1 MAGAARIAEFFAS
14 VGFQADEKSLKS
26 ALTKVA
32 AFGASVSV
40 LAGGVFASLVGIAKA
55 EADIA
60 AQADKLG
67 TSSERLE
74 ELRYVAEQTGSSAD
88 KLTAALESIASKNP
102 RIKDT
107 AAAFDLVS
115 DRMRGMSELQ
125 RKLYAQRLGIDPTL
139 IPMMTDDVAGL
150 REEFRAMYA
159 VAGTDAKA
167 AAEESKGFLNELAK
181 LKTLSGML
189 AKAVGLAFIGKI
201 RRDIENLRRVIM
213 ENFGK
218 IQRIL
223 QIVIGFVMRVAG
235 AIGAFVY
242 RIIKWAGQ
250 LVGWFDSLDDGQKKL
265 VIGVG
270 LLIAAWKMLNLA
282 FLTTPLGMLITG
294 LAGIVALID
303 DYLTYM
309 EGGESYFDWTPWADT
324 IKTCVNWL
332 QRAAGAIGT
341 FITEHQDLLM
351 SVAKGIGVFMG
362 IRGAIGMVIAGIGGM
377 KKAFSVFTAALS
389 ANPFMLLLAVAVTVA
404 TLIIDNWDAVKAFFV
419 DAWATI
425 KETFG
430 NAWDAISAKFPNLA
444 AAAEAML
451 QGLLQQFGLLR
462 DFVVAVFTGDF
473 SRAVDAAIGLFTN
486 FQETLWNIFSALGSA
501 ILGIFSSLW
510 GKVAETFPDFGK
522 WAEGAGEAIKGA
534 FGRAIG
540 WVKEKLGGLVDML
553 PDWVLEKIGWKTEG
567 DEKSGTPEK
576 AVPASVNGV
585 PEYRAAMEPAYRN
598 PYMPPSGP
606 AIVPTAAQRANMTTN
621 NRSMKID
628 AKTEITV
635 NGAQSPAE
643 TAKNV
648 ARQQTNVNADLVR
661 HAQGAAR

>member
-14 VGFQADEKSLKS
+14 VGFQADERSLKS

-88 KLTAALESIASKNP
+88 KLTTALESIASKNP

-167 AAEESKGFLNELAK
+167 AAEESKGFLNELAR

-303 DYLTYM
+303 DYLTFM

-324 IKTCVNWL
+324 IKTCVDWL

-341 FITEHQDLLM
+341 FMTEHQDLLM

-473 SRAVDAAIGLFTN
+473 SGAVDAAIGLFTN
-486 FQETLWNIFSALGSA
+486 FQETLWNIFSALGNA

-522 WAEGAGEAIKGA
+522 WAESAGEAIKGA

-540 WVKEKLGGLVDML
+540 WVKDKLGGLVDML

>member
-88 KLTAALESIASKNP
+88 KLTSALESIASKNP

-303 DYLTYM
+303 DYLTFM
-309 EGGESYFDWTPWADT
+309 EGGESYFDWSPWADT
-324 IKTCVNWL
+324 IKTCVDWL

-362 IRGAIGMVIAGIGGM
+362 IRGAIGMIIAGIGGM

-473 SRAVDAAIGLFTN
+473 SGAVDAAIGLFTN

-576 AVPASVNGV
+576 TVPASVNGV

>member
-14 VGFQADEKSLKS
+14 VGFQADERSLKS

-88 KLTAALESIASKNP
+88 KLTSALESIASKNP

-303 DYLTYM
+303 DYLTFM

-324 IKTCVNWL
+324 IKTCVDWL
-332 QRAAGAIGT
+332 QRATGAIGT

-473 SRAVDAAIGLFTN
+473 SGAVDAAIGLFTN
-486 FQETLWNIFSALGSA
+486 FQETLWNIFSALGLTRRMIWDSLA
-501 ILGIFSSLW
+501 RDLGHSFLSFPHAGTVYAEPQRFFS
-510 GKVAETFPDFGK
+510 
-522 WAEGAGEAIKGA
+522 GA
-534 FGRAIG
+534 FYHA
-540 WVKEKLGGLVDML
+540 
-553 PDWVLEKIGWKTEG
+553 
-567 DEKSGTPEK
+567 SGFGYGCTF
-576 AVPASVNGV
+576 
-585 PEYRAAMEPAYRN
+585 
-598 PYMPPSGP
+598 
-606 AIVPTAAQRANMTTN
+606 
-621 NRSMKID
+621 NRK
-628 AKTEITV
+628 
-635 NGAQSPAE
+635 
-643 TAKNV
+643 
-648 ARQQTNVNADLVR
+648 RLR
-661 HAQGAAR
+661 HDCFKKRM

>member
-115 DRMRGMSELQ
+115 DRIRGMSELQ

-213 ENFGK
+213 
-218 IQRIL
+218 
-223 QIVIGFVMRVAG
+223 
-235 AIGAFVY
+235 
-242 RIIKWAGQ
+242 
-250 LVGWFDSLDDGQKKL
+250 
-265 VIGVG
+265 
-270 LLIAAWKMLNLA
+270 
-282 FLTTPLGMLITG
+282 
-294 LAGIVALID
+294 
-303 DYLTYM
+303 
-309 EGGESYFDWTPWADT
+309 
-324 IKTCVNWL
+324 
-332 QRAAGAIGT
+332 
-341 FITEHQDLLM
+341 
-351 SVAKGIGVFMG
+351 
-362 IRGAIGMVIAGIGGM
+362 
-377 KKAFSVFTAALS
+377 
-389 ANPFMLLLAVAVTVA
+389 
-404 TLIIDNWDAVKAFFV
+404 
-419 DAWATI
+419 
-425 KETFG
+425 
-430 NAWDAISAKFPNLA
+430 
-444 AAAEAML
+444 
-451 QGLLQQFGLLR
+451 
-462 DFVVAVFTGDF
+462 
-473 SRAVDAAIGLFTN
+473 
-486 FQETLWNIFSALGSA
+486 
-501 ILGIFSSLW
+501 
-510 GKVAETFPDFGK
+510 
-522 WAEGAGEAIKGA
+522 
-534 FGRAIG
+534 
-540 WVKEKLGGLVDML
+540 
-553 PDWVLEKIGWKTEG
+553 
-567 DEKSGTPEK
+567 
-576 AVPASVNGV
+576 
-585 PEYRAAMEPAYRN
+585 
-598 PYMPPSGP
+598 
-606 AIVPTAAQRANMTTN
+606 
-621 NRSMKID
+621 
-628 AKTEITV
+628 
-635 NGAQSPAE
+635 
-643 TAKNV
+643 
-648 ARQQTNVNADLVR
+648 
-661 HAQGAAR
+661 

>member
-1 MAGAARIAEFFAS
+1 
-14 VGFQADEKSLKS
+14 
-26 ALTKVA
+26 
-32 AFGASVSV
+32 
-40 LAGGVFASLVGIAKA
+40 
-55 EADIA
+55 
-60 AQADKLG
+60 
-67 TSSERLE
+67 
-74 ELRYVAEQTGSSAD
+74 
-88 KLTAALESIASKNP
+88 
-102 RIKDT
+102 
-107 AAAFDLVS
+107 
-115 DRMRGMSELQ
+115 
-125 RKLYAQRLGIDPTL
+125 
-139 IPMMTDDVAGL
+139 
-150 REEFRAMYA
+150 MYA

-270 LLIAAWKMLNLA
+270 LLTAAWKMLNLA

-303 DYLTYM
+303 DYLTFM
-309 EGGESYFDWTPWADT
+309 EGGESYFDWSPWADT
-324 IKTCVNWL
+324 IKTCVDWL

-473 SRAVDAAIGLFTN
+473 SGAVDAAIGLFTN

-522 WAEGAGEAIKGA
+522 WAESAGEAIKGA

-576 AVPASVNGV
+576 AVPASANGV

>member
-26 ALTKVA
+26 ALAKVA

-40 LAGGVFASLVGIAKA
+40 LAGGVFASLVGIARA
-55 EADIA
+55 EVDIA
-60 AQADKLG
+60 AQAHKLG

-107 AAAFDLVS
+107 AAAFELVS
-115 DRMRGMSELQ
+115 ERMRGMSELQ
-125 RKLYAQRLGIDPTL
+125 RKLYAQRLGIDPSL
-139 IPMMTDDVAGL
+139 IPMMTDNVAGL

-201 RRDIENLRRVIM
+201 RRDVENLRRVIM

-223 QIVIGFVMRVAG
+223 HIVIGFVMRVAG

-242 RIIKWAGQ
+242 RIITWAGQ
-250 LVGWFDSLDDGQKKL
+250 LVGWFDSLDEGQKKL

-282 FLTTPLGMLITG
+282 FLTTPLGMLIAG
-294 LAGIVALID
+294 LAGIVALVD
-303 DYLTYM
+303 DYLTFM
-309 EGGESYFDWTPWADT
+309 EGGESYFDWSPWADT
-324 IKTCVNWL
+324 IKTCVDWL
-332 QRAAGAIGT
+332 QRAAGGIGA
-341 FITEHQDLLM
+341 FVTEHQELLM
-351 SVAKGIGVFMG
+351 SVAKGIGLFMG
-362 IRGAIGMVIAGIGGM
+362 IRGAIGMAIAGIGGM
-377 KKAFSVFTAALS
+377 KKAFSAFTAALS
-389 ANPFMLLLAVAVTVA
+389 ANPLLLLLAVAVTVA
-404 TLIIDNWDAVKAFFV
+404 TLIIDNWDAVKAFFL

-425 KETFG
+425 KDAFG
-430 NAWDAISAKFPNLA
+430 NAWDAISARFPNLA

-451 QGLLQQFGLLR
+451 QGLLRHFGLLR

-473 SRAVDAAIGLFTN
+473 SGALDAAIGLFTN
-486 FQETLWNIFSALGSA
+486 FRETLWNIFSALGSA

-510 GKVAETFPDFGK
+510 GKVTETFPDFGK

-540 WVKEKLGGLVDML
+540 WVKEKIGGLVDML

-567 DEKSGTPEK
+567 DEKADTPAKE
-576 AVPASVNGV
+576 APASVNGV
-585 PEYRAAMEPAYRN
+585 PEYRAAMEPTYRN

-635 NGAQSPAE
+635 NGAPSPGG
-643 TAKNV
+643 TAQKVAGAQKNI
-648 ARQQTNVNADLVR
+648 NADLVR

>member
-294 LAGIVALID
+294 LAGIVALVD

-309 EGGESYFDWTPWADT
+309 ESGESYFDWGPWAGT
-324 IKTCVNWL
+324 IERCVSVLKDVWNVIY
-332 QRAAGAIGT
+332 AVGAAIGSALGPAFAMIVEQLAWLSRT
-341 FITEHQDLLM
+341 IGY
-351 SVAKGIGVFMG
+351 VAHI
-362 IRGAIGMVIAGIGGM
+362 
-377 KKAFSVFTAALS
+377 LY
-389 ANPFMLLLAVAVTVA
+389 
-404 TLIIDNWDAVKAFFV
+404 
-419 DAWATI
+419 
-425 KETFG
+425 
-430 NAWDAISAKFPNLA
+430 
-444 AAAEAML
+444 
-451 QGLLQQFGLLR
+451 Q
-462 DFVVAVFTGDF
+462 VFTGDL
-473 SRAVDAAIGLFTN
+473 SG
-486 FQETLWNIFSALGSA
+486 AL
-501 ILGIFSSLW
+501 
-510 GKVAETFPDFGK
+510 
-522 WAEGAGEAIKGA
+522 
-534 FGRAIG
+534 
-540 WVKEKLGGLVDML
+540 
-553 PDWVLEKIGWKTEG
+553 
-567 DEKSGTPEK
+567 
-576 AVPASVNGV
+576 
-585 PEYRAAMEPAYRN
+585 
-598 PYMPPSGP
+598 
-606 AIVPTAAQRANMTTN
+606 
-621 NRSMKID
+621 
-628 AKTEITV
+628 
-635 NGAQSPAE
+635 E
-643 TAKNV
+643 TAKTMLADWGETGKRLV
-648 ARQQTNVNADLVR
+648 ALLCQTIGNFFQDCGKASSPTSPISANGPKARANPSRGASVTQSAGSKKSSEGSSICSRTGCLKKSAGRTRKVSRRMPANLLPQQRQQKIHLTCRVKKNDSIQSQHTCHPLKTPILRSPRKCCPPCVGRKHRLKTRCLGVIHICLLPVRPSFRPPHNAPT
-661 HAQGAAR
+661 

>member
-14 VGFQADEKSLKS
+14 VGFQADERSLKS

-88 KLTAALESIASKNP
+88 KLTSALESIASKNP

-282 FLTTPLGMLITG
+282 FLTTPLVMLITG

-303 DYLTYM
+303 DYLTFM
-309 EGGESYFDWTPWADT
+309 EGGESYFDWSPWADT
-324 IKTCVNWL
+324 IKTCVDWL

-362 IRGAIGMVIAGIGGM
+362 IRGAIGMIIAGIGGM

-473 SRAVDAAIGLFTN
+473 SGAVDAAIGLFTN

-553 PDWVLEKIGWKTEG
+553 PDWVLEKIGWKTKG

-576 AVPASVNGV
+576 TVPASVNGV

>member
-14 VGFQADEKSLKS
+14 VGFQADERSLKS

-88 KLTAALESIASKNP
+88 KLTSALESIASKNP

-303 DYLTYM
+303 DYLTFM
-309 EGGESYFDWTPWADT
+309 EGGESYFDWSPWADT
-324 IKTCVNWL
+324 IKTCVDWL

-362 IRGAIGMVIAGIGGM
+362 IRGAIGMIIAGIGGM

-473 SRAVDAAIGLFTN
+473 SGAVDAAIGLFTN

-576 AVPASVNGV
+576 TVPASVNGV

>member
-14 VGFQADEKSLKS
+14 VGFQADERSLKS

-88 KLTAALESIASKNP
+88 KLTSALESIASKNP

-303 DYLTYM
+303 DYLTFM
-309 EGGESYFDWTPWADT
+309 EGGESYFDWSPWADT
-324 IKTCVNWL
+324 IKTCVDWL

-362 IRGAIGMVIAGIGGM
+362 IRGAIGMIIAGIGGM

-473 SRAVDAAIGLFTN
+473 SGAVDAAIGLFTN

-553 PDWVLEKIGWKTEG
+553 PDWVLEKIGWKTKG

-576 AVPASVNGV
+576 TVPASVNGV

>member
-14 VGFQADEKSLKS
+14 VGFQADERSLKS

-88 KLTAALESIASKNP
+88 KLTSALESIASKNP

-150 REEFRAMYA
+150 REEFRTMYA

-167 AAEESKGFLNELAK
+167 AAEEAKGFLNELAK

-303 DYLTYM
+303 DYLTFM
-309 EGGESYFDWTPWADT
+309 EGGESYFDWSPWADT
-324 IKTCVNWL
+324 IKTCVDWL

-362 IRGAIGMVIAGIGGM
+362 IRGAIGMIIAGIGGM

-473 SRAVDAAIGLFTN
+473 SGAVDAAIGLFTN

-553 PDWVLEKIGWKTEG
+553 PDWVLEKIGWKTKG

-576 AVPASVNGV
+576 TVPASVNGV

>member
-1 MAGAARIAEFFAS
+1 
-14 VGFQADEKSLKS
+14 
-26 ALTKVA
+26 
-32 AFGASVSV
+32 
-40 LAGGVFASLVGIAKA
+40 
-55 EADIA
+55 
-60 AQADKLG
+60 
-67 TSSERLE
+67 
-74 ELRYVAEQTGSSAD
+74 
-88 KLTAALESIASKNP
+88 
-102 RIKDT
+102 
-107 AAAFDLVS
+107 
-115 DRMRGMSELQ
+115 
-125 RKLYAQRLGIDPTL
+125 
-139 IPMMTDDVAGL
+139 
-150 REEFRAMYA
+150 
-159 VAGTDAKA
+159 
-167 AAEESKGFLNELAK
+167 
-181 LKTLSGML
+181 
-189 AKAVGLAFIGKI
+189 
-201 RRDIENLRRVIM
+201 
-213 ENFGK
+213 
-218 IQRIL
+218 
-223 QIVIGFVMRVAG
+223 
-235 AIGAFVY
+235 
-242 RIIKWAGQ
+242 
-250 LVGWFDSLDDGQKKL
+250 
-265 VIGVG
+265 
-270 LLIAAWKMLNLA
+270 
-282 FLTTPLGMLITG
+282 
-294 LAGIVALID
+294 
-303 DYLTYM
+303 
-309 EGGESYFDWTPWADT
+309 
-324 IKTCVNWL
+324 
-332 QRAAGAIGT
+332 
-341 FITEHQDLLM
+341 M

-473 SRAVDAAIGLFTN
+473 SGAVDAAIGLFTN

-522 WAEGAGEAIKGA
+522 WAESAGEAIKGA

-576 AVPASVNGV
+576 AVPASANGV

>member
-14 VGFQADEKSLKS
+14 VGFQADERSLKS

-223 QIVIGFVMRVAG
+223 QIMIGFVMRV
-235 AIGAFVY
+235 
-242 RIIKWAGQ
+242 
-250 LVGWFDSLDDGQKKL
+250 
-265 VIGVG
+265 
-270 LLIAAWKMLNLA
+270 
-282 FLTTPLGMLITG
+282 
-294 LAGIVALID
+294 
-303 DYLTYM
+303 
-309 EGGESYFDWTPWADT
+309 
-324 IKTCVNWL
+324 
-332 QRAAGAIGT
+332 AGAIGT

-473 SRAVDAAIGLFTN
+473 SGAVDAAIGLFTN

-510 GKVAETFPDFGK
+510 GKVAETFPNFGK
-522 WAEGAGEAIKGA
+522 WAESAGEAIKGA

-576 AVPASVNGV
+576 AVPASANGV

>member
-1 MAGAARIAEFFAS
+1 M
-14 VGFQADEKSLKS
+14 GFQADERSLKS

-88 KLTAALESIASKNP
+88 KLTSALESIASKNP

-270 LLIAAWKMLNLA
+270 LLTAAWKMLNLA

-294 LAGIVALID
+294 SPLSTTISHSWRAG
-303 DYLTYM
+303 
-309 EGGESYFDWTPWADT
+309 
-324 IKTCVNWL
+324 K
-332 QRAAGAIGT
+332 
-341 FITEHQDLLM
+341 
-351 SVAKGIGVFMG
+351 
-362 IRGAIGMVIAGIGGM
+362 
-377 KKAFSVFTAALS
+377 
-389 ANPFMLLLAVAVTVA
+389 
-404 TLIIDNWDAVKAFFV
+404 
-419 DAWATI
+419 
-425 KETFG
+425 
-430 NAWDAISAKFPNLA
+430 AISIGARGPIPSKHASTGCNARPGRSA
-444 AAAEAML
+444 RS
-451 QGLLQQFGLLR
+451 LR
-462 DFVVAVFTGDF
+462 
-473 SRAVDAAIGLFTN
+473 
-486 FQETLWNIFSALGSA
+486 NIR
-501 ILGIFSSLW
+501 ISS
-510 GKVAETFPDFGK
+510 
-522 WAEGAGEAIKGA
+522 
-534 FGRAIG
+534 
-540 WVKEKLGGLVDML
+540 
-553 PDWVLEKIGWKTEG
+553 
-567 DEKSGTPEK
+567 
-576 AVPASVNGV
+576 
-585 PEYRAAMEPAYRN
+585 
-598 PYMPPSGP
+598 
-606 AIVPTAAQRANMTTN
+606 
-621 NRSMKID
+621 
-628 AKTEITV
+628 
-635 NGAQSPAE
+635 
-643 TAKNV
+643 
-648 ARQQTNVNADLVR
+648 
-661 HAQGAAR
+661 

>member
-167 AAEESKGFLNELAK
+167 AAEESKGFLNELAR

-282 FLTTPLGMLITG
+282 FLTTSLGMLITG
-294 LAGIVALID
+294 LAGIVA
-303 DYLTYM
+303 
-309 EGGESYFDWTPWADT
+309 P
-324 IKTCVNWL
+324 
-332 QRAAGAIGT
+332 
-341 FITEHQDLLM
+341 
-351 SVAKGIGVFMG
+351 
-362 IRGAIGMVIAGIGGM
+362 
-377 KKAFSVFTAALS
+377 
-389 ANPFMLLLAVAVTVA
+389 LAVAKY
-404 TLIIDNWDAVKAFFV
+404 LKDANR
-419 DAWATI
+419 I
-425 KETFG
+425 PE
-430 NAWDAISAKFPNLA
+430 
-444 AAAEAML
+444 
-451 QGLLQQFGLLR
+451 R
-462 DFVVAVFTGDF
+462 DFCIIAF
-473 SRAVDAAIGLFTN
+473 RM
-486 FQETLWNIFSALGSA
+486 E
-501 ILGIFSSLW
+501 
-510 GKVAETFPDFGK
+510 ECP
-522 WAEGAGEAIKGA
+522 E
-534 FGRAIG
+534 FGRAYAG
-540 WVKEKLGGLVDML
+540 SLALTGKLQPFELELPHRDTGMLLKDVLLERGVD
-553 PDWVLEKIGWKTEG
+553 VERIA
-567 DEKSGTPEK
+567 SGEPLMDLSNVQLTPI
-576 AVPASVNGV
+576 P
-585 PEYRAAMEPAYRN
+585 
-598 PYMPPSGP
+598 
-606 AIVPTAAQRANMTTN
+606 
-621 NRSMKID
+621 
-628 AKTEITV
+628 
-635 NGAQSPAE
+635 
-643 TAKNV
+643 
-648 ARQQTNVNADLVR
+648 
-661 HAQGAAR
+661 

>member
-88 KLTAALESIASKNP
+88 KLTGALESIASKNP

-294 LAGIVALID
+294 LAGIVALVD

-309 EGGESYFDWTPWADT
+309 ESGESYFDWGPWAGT
-324 IKTCVNWL
+324 IERCVSVLKDVWNVIY
-332 QRAAGAIGT
+332 AVGAAIGSALGPAFAMIVEQLAWLSRT
-341 FITEHQDLLM
+341 IGY
-351 SVAKGIGVFMG
+351 VAHI
-362 IRGAIGMVIAGIGGM
+362 
-377 KKAFSVFTAALS
+377 LY
-389 ANPFMLLLAVAVTVA
+389 
-404 TLIIDNWDAVKAFFV
+404 
-419 DAWATI
+419 
-425 KETFG
+425 
-430 NAWDAISAKFPNLA
+430 
-444 AAAEAML
+444 
-451 QGLLQQFGLLR
+451 Q
-462 DFVVAVFTGDF
+462 VFTGDLSGALETAKTMLADWGETGKRLVALLCQTIGNFF
-473 SRAVDAAIGLFTN
+473 SR
-486 FQETLWNIFSALGSA
+486 LWEGV
-501 ILGIFSSLW
+501 
-510 GKVAETFPDFGK
+510 VADFPDFGK
-522 WAEGAGEAIKGA
+522 WAEGAGESIKRGFSHAIS
-534 FGRAIG
+534 R
-540 WVKEKLGGLVDML
+540 VKEKLRGLIDML
-553 PDWVLEKIGWKTEG
+553 PDWVLEKIGWKNEESVTPDARESAPAAETAK
-567 DEKSGTPEK
+567 DSSDMPSEKKRLDPKSTYLPPIENPYLAQSPEVLSAMRGKK
-576 AVPASVNGV
+576 AQAENPM
-585 PEYRAAMEPAYRN
+585 PWRN

-661 HAQGAAR
+661 HAQGAAQ

>member
-14 VGFQADEKSLKS
+14 VGFQADERSLKS

-88 KLTAALESIASKNP
+88 KLTSALESIASKNP

-303 DYLTYM
+303 DYLTLM
-309 EGGESYFDWTPWADT
+309 AGGESYFDWSPWADT
-324 IKTCVNWL
+324 IKTCVDWL

-362 IRGAIGMVIAGIGGM
+362 IRGAIGMIIAGIGGM

-473 SRAVDAAIGLFTN
+473 SGAVDAAIGLFTN

-553 PDWVLEKIGWKTEG
+553 PDWVLEKIGWKTKG

-576 AVPASVNGV
+576 TVPASVNGV

>member
-14 VGFQADEKSLKS
+14 VGFQADERSLKS

-223 QIVIGFVMRVAG
+223 QIMIGFVM
-235 AIGAFVY
+235 
-242 RIIKWAGQ
+242 
-250 LVGWFDSLDDGQKKL
+250 
-265 VIGVG
+265 
-270 LLIAAWKMLNLA
+270 
-282 FLTTPLGMLITG
+282 
-294 LAGIVALID
+294 
-303 DYLTYM
+303 
-309 EGGESYFDWTPWADT
+309 
-324 IKTCVNWL
+324 
-332 QRAAGAIGT
+332 RAAGAIGT

-473 SRAVDAAIGLFTN
+473 SGAVDAAIGLFTN

-510 GKVAETFPDFGK
+510 GKVAETFPNFGK
-522 WAEGAGEAIKGA
+522 WAESAGEAIKGA

-576 AVPASVNGV
+576 AVPASANGV

>member
-14 VGFQADEKSLKS
+14 VGFQADETSLKS
-26 ALTKVA
+26 ALAKVA

-40 LAGGVFASLVGIAKA
+40 LAGGVFASLVGIARA
-55 EADIA
+55 EVDIA
-60 AQADKLG
+60 AQAHKLG
-67 TSSERLE
+67 TSSARLE

-107 AAAFDLVS
+107 AAAFELVS
-115 DRMRGMSELQ
+115 ERMRGMSELQ
-125 RKLYAQRLGIDPTL
+125 RKLYAQRLGIDPSL
-139 IPMMTDDVAGL
+139 IPMMTDNVAGL

-201 RRDIENLRRVIM
+201 RRDVENLRRVIM

-223 QIVIGFVMRVAG
+223 HIVIGFVMRVAG
-235 AIGAFVY
+235 AIGALVY
-242 RIIKWAGQ
+242 RIITWAGQ
-250 LVGWFDSLDDGQKKL
+250 LVGWFDSLDEGQKKL
-265 VIGVG
+265 VIGAG

-282 FLTTPLGMLITG
+282 FLTTPLGMLIAG
-294 LAGIVALID
+294 LAGIVALVD
-303 DYLTYM
+303 DYLTFM
-309 EGGESYFDWTPWADT
+309 EGGESYFDWSPWADT
-324 IKTCVNWL
+324 VKTCVDWL
-332 QRAAGAIGT
+332 QRAAGAVGA
-341 FITEHQDLLM
+341 FVTEHQELLM
-351 SVAKGIGVFMG
+351 SVARGIGLFMG
-362 IRGAIGMVIAGIGGM
+362 IRGAIGMAIAGIGGL
-377 KKAFSVFTAALS
+377 KKAFSAFTAALS
-389 ANPFMLLLAVAVTVA
+389 ANPLLLLLAVAVTVA
-404 TLIIDNWDAVKAFFV
+404 TLIIDNWDAVKAFFL

-425 KETFG
+425 KDAFG
-430 NAWDAISAKFPNLA
+430 NAWDAISARFPNLA

-451 QGLLQQFGLLR
+451 QGLLRHFGLLR

-473 SRAVDAAIGLFTN
+473 SGALDAAIGLFTN
-486 FQETLWNIFSALGSA
+486 FRETQWNIFSALGSA

-510 GKVAETFPDFGK
+510 GKVTETFPDFGK

-540 WVKEKLGGLVDML
+540 WVKEKIGGLVDML

-567 DEKSGTPEK
+567 DEK
-576 AVPASVNGV
+576 ADAPAKEAPAPVNGAL
-585 PEYRAAMEPAYRN
+585 EYRAAMEPTYRN

-606 AIVPTAAQRANMTTN
+606 AIVPTATQRANMTTN

-635 NGAQSPAE
+635 NGAPSPAE
-643 TAKNV
+643 TAQKVAGAQKNI
-648 ARQQTNVNADLVR
+648 NADLVR

>member
-1 MAGAARIAEFFAS
+1 MAGATRIAEFFAS

-26 ALTKVA
+26 ALTKVT

-167 AAEESKGFLNELAK
+167 AAKESKGFLNELAK

-201 RRDIENLRRVIM
+201 RRDIENLRRIIM

-324 IKTCVNWL
+324 IKTCVDWL

>member
-40 LAGGVFASLVGIAKA
+40 LAGGVFAALVGIAKA

-88 KLTAALESIASKNP
+88 KLTSALESIASKNP

-223 QIVIGFVMRVAG
+223 QIVIGFFMRVAG

-294 LAGIVALID
+294 LRRYRRPYRRLSHIH
-303 DYLTYM
+303 
-309 EGGESYFDWTPWADT
+309 GGRGKLFRLDPVGRYHQNMRRLAATRGRGDRHVHYGTSGSPYERRQGDRRIHGHSGRDRHGHCRDRRHEESLFRIY
-324 IKTCVNWL
+324 
-332 QRAAGAIGT
+332 
-341 FITEHQDLLM
+341 
-351 SVAKGIGVFMG
+351 
-362 IRGAIGMVIAGIGGM
+362 GG
-377 KKAFSVFTAALS
+377 AFSQPVHAPTRRGRYRR
-389 ANPFMLLLAVAVTVA
+389 
-404 TLIIDNWDAVKAFFV
+404 DAHH
-419 DAWATI
+419 
-425 KETFG
+425 
-430 NAWDAISAKFPNLA
+430 
-444 AAAEAML
+444 
-451 QGLLQQFGLLR
+451 R
-462 DFVVAVFTGDF
+462 
-473 SRAVDAAIGLFTN
+473 
-486 FQETLWNIFSALGSA
+486 
-501 ILGIFSSLW
+501 
-510 GKVAETFPDFGK
+510 
-522 WAEGAGEAIKGA
+522 
-534 FGRAIG
+534 
-540 WVKEKLGGLVDML
+540 
-553 PDWVLEKIGWKTEG
+553 
-567 DEKSGTPEK
+567 
-576 AVPASVNGV
+576 
-585 PEYRAAMEPAYRN
+585 
-598 PYMPPSGP
+598 
-606 AIVPTAAQRANMTTN
+606 
-621 NRSMKID
+621 
-628 AKTEITV
+628 
-635 NGAQSPAE
+635 
-643 TAKNV
+643 
-648 ARQQTNVNADLVR
+648 
-661 HAQGAAR
+661 

>member
-1 MAGAARIAEFFAS
+1 MAGVARIAEFFAS

-40 LAGGVFASLVGIAKA
+40 LAGGVFASLVGIATA

-107 AAAFDLVS
+107 AAAFELVS
-115 DRMRGMSELQ
+115 DRMRGLSELQ
-125 RKLYAQRLGIDPTL
+125 KKLYAQRLGIDPTL
-139 IPMMTDDVAGL
+139 IPMMTDNVAGL

-167 AAEESKGFLNELAK
+167 AAEESKGFLNELSK

-242 RIIKWAGQ
+242 RIITWAGQ
-250 LVGWFDSLDDGQKKL
+250 LVGWFDSLDEGQKKL

-282 FLTTPLGMLITG
+282 FLTTPLGMLIAG
-294 LAGIVALID
+294 LAGIVSLID

-309 EGGESYFDWTPWADT
+309 EGGESYFDWTPWAGT
-324 IKTCVNWL
+324 IKTCVDWL
-332 QRAAGAIGT
+332 QRAAGEIGA
-341 FITEHQDLLM
+341 FVTEHQDLLM
-351 SVAKGIGVFMG
+351 SVAKGIGIFMG

-473 SRAVDAAIGLFTN
+473 SGALDAAMGLFTN
-486 FQETLWNIFSALGSA
+486 FREMLGNIFSALGNA

-510 GKVAETFPDFGK
+510 GKVMETFPDFGK

-540 WVKEKLGGLVDML
+540 WVKEKIGGLVDML

-567 DEKSGTPEK
+567 DEKADAPAKE
-576 AVPASVNGV
+576 APASVNGV
-585 PEYRAAMEPAYRN
+585 PEYRAAMEPTYRN
-598 PYMPPSGP
+598 PYIPPSGP

-621 NRSMKID
+621 NRSLKID

-635 NGAQSPAE
+635 NGAPSPAE

-648 ARQQTNVNADLVR
+648 ARQQSNVNADIVR
-661 HAQGAAR
+661 HAQGATR